1 LQIDHTISAP
11 FCKEISSDG
20 KTTFFFTQGTVQC
33 TPPPGFQDYFGPG
46 PHYRFVDYD
55 GIQENDVLERVRDFP
70 EGESPE
76 DVMRELLPAGEGGIR
91 SSVRKALDVIYRT
104 MDEYGPFDGI
114 CAYSEGTVMAGS
126 LILDEL
132 RRYETEGRPRQI
144 KMAVFFAGWP
154 PLRPESDEILLADS
168 SEEFLD
174 IPTLHCI
181 GATDPYVQGARA
193 LFDVCDPDSAILFD
207 HGKGHTI
214 PRDAQTL
221 KELSDTIRGMIPS
234 A

>member
-1 LQIDHTISAP
+1 
-11 FCKEISSDG
+11 
-20 KTTFFFTQGTVQC
+20 
-33 TPPPGFQDYFGPG
+33 
-46 PHYRFVDYD
+46 
-55 GIQENDVLERVRDFP
+55 
-70 EGESPE
+70 
-76 DVMRELLPAGEGGIR
+76 MRELLPAGEEGVR
-91 SSVRKALDVIYRT
+91 SSVRKALDAVYRT

-114 CAYSEGTVMAGS
+114 CAYPEGTVMAGS

-154 PLRPESDEILLADS
+154 PLRPDSDELLLADTCEDLIDVPS
-168 SEEFLD
+168 
-174 IPTLHCI
+174 LHCI
-181 GATDPYVQGARA
+181 GAGDPYVQGARA

-207 HGKGHTI
+207 HGKGHII

-221 KELSDTIRGMIPS
+221 KELSSAIRGMITS